1 MHYSPNIHKA
11 HFIQAWLDGGVDA
24 SCEKVYSFLKQIKLN
39 AADRSM
45 HTVSSEA
52 NKLPASPIETA
63 TGVRFVISAQ
73 ICLCTLLG
81 LMHSC

>member
-24 SCEKVYSFLKQIKLN
+24 SCEKVYSCLKQIKLN

-73 ICLCTLLG
+73 ICLCTPLG